1 MLLNLMFTIGPFY
14 FYYEAFDLCFAV
26 TPLDELWAISTSGSL
41 LQRLTKTFS
50 HSHNQQKN
58 DTSVLLHP
66 DDFEDE
72 WEVI

>member
-1 MLLNLMFTIGPFY
+1 MDN
-14 FYYEAFDLCFAV
+14 LCFAV
-26 TPLDELWAISTSGSL
+26 TPLDELWAISASGSL

-50 HSHNQQKN
+50 HSHSLQKN
-58 DTSVLLHP
+58 NDNSVLLHP

>member
-1 MLLNLMFTIGPFY
+1 MDN
-14 FYYEAFDLCFAV
+14 LCFAV
-26 TPLDELWAISTSGSL
+26 TPLDELWAISASGSL

-50 HSHNQQKN
+50 HSHSSQKN
-58 DTSVLLHP
+58 SDPSVLLHA